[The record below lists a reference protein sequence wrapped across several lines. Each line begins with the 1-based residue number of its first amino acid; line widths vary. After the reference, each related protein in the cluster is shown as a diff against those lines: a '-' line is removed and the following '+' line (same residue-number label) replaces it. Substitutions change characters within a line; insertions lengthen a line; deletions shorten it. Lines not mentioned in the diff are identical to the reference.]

1 MEHLQRQQEAK
12 LEMNMHDKHLLH
24 AQLLFAQ
31 HAAAARASGSRLD
44 SALSDKVD
52 GQTYPAAPPASNS
65 HLGRVDP
72 FGEGKD
78 LQEDEQEMMDP
89 EEHNEGE
96 EEDEENDDDDDDDE
110 EEENGCQQHVKKPRL
125 QHVAGFSLPTYP
137 TSQVSAVQ
145 QMADSPPS
153 ATKEESSHSAV
164 CKYSLMLLSVGL
176 QRGSA
181 IWAEETDGGKV
192 RGEPS
197 RDFAKLYEL
206 DSDPK
211 RKEFLDELFVFM
223 QKRGEI
229 QKSGFTNL
237 CLLNR

>member
-44 SALSDKVD
+44 SALSDKAD

-96 EEDEENDDDDDDDE
+96 EEDEENDDDDDDE

-125 QHVAGFSLPTYP
+125 QHVAGSLPTYP

-153 ATKEESSHSAV
+153 ATKEE
-164 CKYSLMLLSVGL
+164 
-176 QRGSA
+176 Q
-181 IWAEETDGGKV
+181 EEK
-192 RGEPS
+192 
-197 RDFAKLYEL
+197 
-206 DSDPK
+206 
-211 RKEFLDELFVFM
+211 
-223 QKRGEI
+223 EI
-229 QKSGFTNL
+229 QSPAGQQAFASPGGFTDWGYDETFKQVRWIWEHFPSL
-237 CLLNR
+237 PARL